1 MIWLV
6 IIPFITLLALGV
18 MFAGWYYAV
27 GFVFWEFEHWYQ
39 LYGNFKNVL
48 TGFDSTPMPPL
59 MMLSSSAGMVIFM
72 VLLLGVIQ
80 CSKRVSARTVH
91 GAQNSKTLHGS
102 AQFGG
107 IADIKAANLLVKSG
121 VVLGQFGKQTLKHFG
136 LEHILVFAPTRSGKG
151 VSIVVPTLLDW
162 TESSVVLDIKPEL
175 HRMTSGD
182 LEKRGHRVFKFDPS
196 KEDSHRFNPLS
207 EVRLGTTNASSDI
220 ERLAAIL
227 IDPYGEKA
235 DKYFAPAGYAWL
247 CALFFHLLVKAKIQN
262 QPVPSF
268 ADVAA
273 FMSAKDFADYD
284 DGQDGAFK
292 ALCQSIIEFDHG
304 DDEINTLVQT
314 TATEMKGMPDKQRGG
329 VIGTVSIALR
339 VFQDPVIK
347 QNTAT
352 SDFTIDSLM
361 DDDQPTALFLV
372 FTSDDHQRLQPLI
385 KMMIDTIVDKLG
397 SRMEGKRKHRL
408 LLLLDEFTS
417 VGKLSS
423 IARGVSFVAGFGIKL
438 LLIIQDLNQL
448 EEHYGKNQSIVGNC
462 HIRVAF
468 APTEY
473 SSAEQLSN
481 MVGKTTIIQKKRST
495 NGSGFSTSV
504 SDSLNEVSRALMTP
518 DEIMTMRG
526 ITADKSIPVPKHKGG
541 QVLLFIAGRRPVLA
555 EQSLFYQD
563 TELRRRTEYSA
574 AAITSEAELQT
585 T

>member
-1 MIWLV
+1 MKLLS
-6 IIPFITLLALGV
+6 TLLSLVTFFSILFG
-18 MFAGWYYAV
+18 GWYYTAQ
-27 GFVFWEFEHWYQ
+27 FQFWQVAHWST
-39 LYGNFKNVL
+39 LFRSIR
-48 TGFDSTPMPPL
+48 DSLLLQGTPMPQ
-59 MMLSSSAGMVIFM
+59 MMQVTALTAMVSALFVLIVSLILS
-72 VLLLGVIQ
+72 Q
-80 CSKRVSARTVH
+80 RVSARTVH
-91 GAQNSKTLHGS
+91 GGHGSKTLHGS
-102 AQFGG
+102 AKFGG
-107 IADIKAANLLVKSG
+107 IKDVRSANLLVQSG
-121 VVLGQFGKQTLKHFG
+121 VVLGKFGKQTLKHFG

-182 LEKRGHRVFKFDPS
+182 LQRRGHRVFKFDPS

-220 ERLAAIL
+220 ERLAAVL

-247 CALFFHLLVKAKIQN
+247 CALLFHLLVKAKLED

-273 FMSAKDFADYD
+273 FMSAKDFAVYD
-284 DGQDGAFK
+284 DVQDGAFK
-292 ALCQSIIEFDHG
+292 ALCQSIIEYDHQ
-304 DDEINTLVQT
+304 DDEINALLNA

-347 QNTAT
+347 QNTSV

-361 DDDQPTALFLV
+361 DDDQPTSLFLV

-397 SRMEGKRKHRL
+397 SRMENKRKHRL

-417 VGKLSS
+417 VGKLNS

-495 NGSGFSTSV
+495 SGSGLSASV
-504 SDSLNEVSRALMTP
+504 SDSLSEVSRALMTP

-526 ITADKSIPVPKHKGG
+526 ITADYGIPVRKHKGG

-555 EQSLFYQD
+555 EQDLFYKNPV
-563 TELRRRTEYSA
+563 LRRRTELPA
-574 AAITSEAELQT
+574 AAITSETSVQT